1 MRVFE
6 IIGPVMVGPSSSHT
20 AGAVRIGLATREA
33 LGEEVEQAK
42 IELHGSYAA
51 KAEGHHTDLA
61 LVAGLLGMDTDDER
75 IKDSFTIAEQRGMA
89 YTFVKTDLGPGTHIN
104 SARLTVQGAHRCAQI
119 VASSL
124 GGGRIVVTHRDGQ
137 EVQLAA
143 QQSGQ
148 AELCYERI
156 DTLVQRAQQGNCSI
170 GHVAL
175 WDEARAAGESEAQ
188 SRARMQEMLQVMRHS
203 VQAGERA
210 DSKTQSGM
218 VCAEGHAIKRAIEQ
232 KTLPCDLLHVTL
244 QKALSAATANA
255 CMGCIVAAPTAGAC
269 GILAGVLLSA
279 QQCEGYDDT
288 ALCEALFAAGALGM
302 VVAQRSTLSG
312 SQGGCQV
319 ECGVGGG
326 MAAAALT
333 QLRGGTPQQVADAF
347 AIALKSSLG
356 LVCDPVAGLVEVPCV
371 KRNANYAAVAL
382 SSSAMVMAGLNSF
395 IPPDE
400 VIDAMDMVG
409 NHIHPTLRCTDTGGL
424 AGTPTAQQTLEEIF
438 GKKG

>member
-20 AGAVRIGLATREA
+20 AGAVRIGLAAREA
-33 LGEEVEQAK
+33 LGEAVEQAK

-75 IKDSFTIAEQRGMA
+75 IKHSFAIAAQQGMK

-104 SARLTVQGAHRCAQI
+104 SARLTVQGAHRRAQI

-124 GGGRIVVTHRDGQ
+124 GGGRIVVTHRDGKQ
-137 EVQLAA
+137 VPPVSHEA
-143 QQSGQ
+143 GRD
-148 AELCYERI
+148 EPCYERV
-156 DTLVQRAQQGNCSI
+156 DALVQRAQRENCSI

-175 WDEARAAGESEAQ
+175 CDEALAAGESQAQ
-188 SRARMQEMLQVMRHS
+188 SLARMQAMLEVMRHS
-203 VQAGERA
+203 VQEGERA
-210 DSKTQSGM
+210 ESKTQSGM
-218 VCAEGHAIKRAIEQ
+218 VCAEGHAIKRAMEQ
-232 KTLPCDLLHVTL
+232 KKLPDDLLHVTL

-269 GILAGVLLSA
+269 GILAGVLLAA
-279 QQCEGYDDT
+279 QQCEGYADA

-347 AIALKSSLG
+347 AIALKSALG

-371 KRNANYAAVAL
+371 KRNGNYAAVAL
-382 SSSAMVMAGLNSF
+382 SSSAMAIAGLSSF

-409 NHIHPTLRCTDTGGL
+409 SHIDPTLRCTDTGGL
-424 AGTPTAQQTLEEIF
+424 AGTPTAQRTLHQIF
-438 GKKG
+438 GEKD